1 MEISKCEK
9 RRWII
14 EAMDFINLS
23 TEQLKELIEYS
34 TNKDKIGTRI
44 LIYDYNTINT
54 SLSLYTLLNGI
65 IDGKMTNLTVVPS
78 MADSLYL
85 LSVGTVGI
93 STINDGSKTFDED
106 DFNNCNDTYGDYIKE
121 ISQDFAIL
129 FNDKVEKIM
138 TSGLK

>member
-1 MEISKCEK
+1 MEISKWEK
-9 RRWII
+9 RRWTI

-23 TEQLKELIEYS
+23 IEQLNELIEYS
-34 TNKDKIGTRI
+34 TNKDRIGTRI

-93 STINDGSKTFDED
+93 STVNDSSKTFVED
-106 DFNNCNDTYGDYIKE
+106 DFNSCNDTYGEYIKE

-129 FNDKVEKIM
+129 FNDKVDKIL
-138 TSGLK
+138 SSYIV

>member
-1 MEISKCEK
+1 MEISKMEK
-9 RRWII
+9 RSWNI
-14 EAMDFINLS
+14 EAMDFVNLC
-23 TEQLKELIEYS
+23 TEQLNELIEYS
-34 TNKDKIGTRI
+34 THKDKIGTRI
-44 LIYDYNTINT
+44 LIYDYNTIDT

-93 STINDGSKTFDED
+93 STINDSSKKFDID
-106 DFNNCNDTYGDYIKE
+106 DFNSCNVTYGEYINE

-129 FNDKVEKIM
+129 FNDKVDKVLS
-138 TSGLK
+138 SGLE

>member
-1 MEISKCEK
+1 MEISKLEK
-9 RRWII
+9 RRWNI
-14 EAMDFINLS
+14 EAMDFVNLC
-23 TEQLKELIEYS
+23 TEQLNELIEYS

-85 LSVGTVGI
+85 FSVGTVGI
-93 STINDGSKTFDED
+93 STINESSKTFDED
-106 DFNNCNDTYGDYIKE
+106 DFNSCNETHGEYINE
-121 ISQDFAIL
+121 ISQDFTIL
-129 FNDKVEKIM
+129 FNEKIEKIM
-138 TSGLK
+138 NSVKA